1 MDLVTK
7 FWNFC
12 HTLRHEGVDY
22 SDYIEE
28 LTYLIF
34 LKIAEERNIE
44 IPKGCA
50 WNDLIIHDKE
60 DLLIKYNEVLDELS
74 TEKSILGSIFSQ
86 PMAKIRN
93 SSSLKRLLTL
103 IDEVEWS
110 SYNEDVLG
118 AMFEGL
124 LEKAA
129 NESKKG
135 AGQYFTPRPLID
147 AIVSVMKPNPL
158 EHKDFKISDVACGTA
173 GFIIS
178 SYEWFKNNFELKSL
192 SNDQKTK
199 LYKNT
204 YYGQELV
211 TRPRRMAQMN
221 LFLHGIAP
229 NIKLGDTIYEPF
241 ENNTYSC
248 ILTNPP
254 FGNKGLNQIPDR
266 KDFKIKTSNKQI
278 NFIQHVLNSLEVNGR
293 TAVVL
298 PDNVL
303 SEDKALELW
312 KTVMNDYN
320 VHTIL
325 KLPNGCFL
333 PYANVKAVVI
343 FIQKGSP
350 TKKIWYYDG
359 RSNVPSVTKKGRPLS
374 NDHFKDFIKKY
385 GDDPNGQ
392 SERKSLGINGR
403 FRNFDISEIKDRD
416 YNLDLNWLT
425 ENELLETNH
434 FEIDDITNE
443 AITELESVIDTLKE
457 LSNYLEHSND

>member
-1 MDLVTK
+1 MDLITK

-34 LKIAEERNIE
+34 LKIAEERDINIP
-44 IPKGCA
+44 IGCS

-60 DLLIKYNEVLDELS
+60 DLLIKYNEVLNELS

-86 PMAKIRN
+86 PMAKIRS

-103 IDEVEWS
+103 IDQVTWS
-110 SYNEDVLG
+110 SYDEDVLG
-118 AMFEGL
+118 SMFEGL

-135 AGQYFTPRPLID
+135 AGQYFTPRPLINT
-147 AIVSVMKPNPL
+147 IVQVMKPNPFESQNFTL
-158 EHKDFKISDVACGTA
+158 SDVACGTG

-178 SYEWFKNNFELKSL
+178 SYEWFKRQQS
-192 SNDQKTK
+192 TK
-199 LYKNT
+199 LLSAEDKIKLFNKT
-204 YYGQELV
+204 YFGQELV

-221 LFLHGIAP
+221 LFLHGIEP
-229 NIKLGDTIYEPF
+229 NIKLGDTIYDPF
-241 ENNTYSC
+241 DKNLFSC

-266 KDFKIKTSNKQI
+266 KDFRIKTSNKQL
-278 NFIQHVLNSLEVNGR
+278 NFVQHVLNSLQDNGR
-293 TAVVL
+293 TAIVL

-303 SEDKALELW
+303 SDEKALELW
-312 KTVMNDYN
+312 KITMPEYN

-325 KLPNGCFL
+325 KLPNGTFL
-333 PYANVKAVVI
+333 PYANVKAVVV

-350 TKKIWYYDG
+350 TKHIWFYDA
-359 RSNVPSVTKKGRPLS
+359 RTNIPSVTKKGRPLTD
-374 NDHFKDFIKKY
+374 NHFVDFIENY
-385 GDDPNGQ
+385 GERPDGDAQRIDGGDD
-392 SERKSLGINGR
+392 GR
-403 FRNFDISEIKDRD
+403 FRKFGIDQIRARN
-416 YNLDLNWLT
+416 YNLDISWLI
-425 ENELLETNH
+425 ENESIEDNY
-434 FEIDDITNE
+434 FEIEDITNDT
-443 AITELESVIDTLKE
+443 ISELESIIDSLKE
-457 LSNYLEHSND
+457 LSNLLEKK